1 LDVLYTNFD
10 ASCVNG
16 VNPIA
21 EILRTARTAS
31 VFSSAMISQSK
42 FVKYRSRLLY

>member
-16 VNPIA
+16 VNF
-21 EILRTARTAS
+21 R
-31 VFSSAMISQSK
+31 
-42 FVKYRSRLLY
+42 